1 MASRVLRFRV
11 TVMDLEQLQAAAAE
25 VGVPLS
31 TLVREAVALYLA
43 DLYDEPVPTF
53 PVNTPTPCPTPRPR
67 AS

>member
-1 MASRVLRFRV
+1 MPSRVLRFRV

-43 DLYDEPVPTF
+43 DLYDDQAPTF
-53 PVNTPTPCPTPRPR
+53 PVNTPCPTPRHR
-67 AS
+67 AP